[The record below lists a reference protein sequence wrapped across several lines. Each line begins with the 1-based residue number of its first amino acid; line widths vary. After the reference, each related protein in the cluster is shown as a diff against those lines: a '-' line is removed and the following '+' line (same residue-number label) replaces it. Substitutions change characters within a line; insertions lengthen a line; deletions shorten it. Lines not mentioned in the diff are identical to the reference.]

1 MNRMHR
7 MNMHCSSCTDVE
19 LPIAVWGNFTKT
31 LKVTMHNLEKCTLS
45 ELLFELSFTCNIHLR
60 QGTSSPSPALESGG
74 HRRWRAT
81 HAPAPCSRKCQE
93 MSVKRNG
100 TSSFRARMLRPK
112 PKSGFNL
119 QLTWQSVELKL
130 WFRHD
135 LFVFFFETS
144 TQENHLPIS
153 ATRHCYAIVDTALH
167 KLGMHHLD
175 SKPKTPGENGA
186 ELTAPSASAC
196 TASLAH
202 SLEMP
207 ILSYTI

>member
-1 MNRMHR
+1 MHIIR
-7 MNMHCSSCTDVE
+7 T
-19 LPIAVWGNFTKT
+19 PFWAV
-31 LKVTMHNLEKCTLS
+31 
-45 ELLFELSFTCNIHLR
+45 LR

-74 HRRWRAT
+74 RRRWRAT
-81 HAPAPCSRKCQE
+81 HAPTPCARKCQE

-130 WFRHD
+130 WFSHD
-135 LFVFFFETS
+135 LFSIVFETS

-153 ATRHCYAIVDTALH
+153 ATHMPLLCHCYAIVDTAYLH
-167 KLGMHHLD
+167 KLGMQHLD

-186 ELTAPSASAC
+186 ELTAPTASAC
-196 TASLAH
+196 TVASLAH

>member
-1 MNRMHR
+1 MNRMYR
-7 MNMHCSSCTDVE
+7 MNMHCSSCTDFE

-31 LKVTMHNLEKCTLS
+31 LKVTMHNLEKCTWS

-74 HRRWRAT
+74 RRRWRAT
-81 HAPAPCSRKCQE
+81 HAPTPCARKCQE

-130 WFRHD
+130 WFSHD
-135 LFVFFFETS
+135 LFSIVFETS

-153 ATRHCYAIVDTALH
+153 ATHMPLLCHSWHSISPQTRNAAPGFEA
-167 KLGMHHLD
+167 KNSWRKRSRAD
-175 SKPKTPGENGA
+175 SANSFCMYSSITS
-186 ELTAPSASAC
+186 T
-196 TASLAH
+196 
-202 SLEMP
+202 
-207 ILSYTI
+207 